1 MTGTSSTSTAVK
13 CVIDRA
19 VMNSTTV
26 GNMTDIG
33 LSIFA
38 PLCGRNR
45 GAFVLDPTDGGT
57 YGCVGFPSNFGELA
71 GVPEDVIV
79 KDANAINL
87 VYKAG
92 NVTAKELV
100 ELLDLYVQSVY
111 SSSPNV
117 DQDIHA
123 CDVGGLAVLQCPSS
137 AAGSST
143 GVLRAATL
151 AGLFVDAPWA
161 TGGRILSYEQARG
174 FYTAQ
179 DFHDMRKLGLN
190 AVQIPFYTSD
200 FNGGH
205 NQSLL
210 TDLLSLVL
218 KSQLSAVLVLIGN
231 DTTTISLAASYAAS
245 HSDVVTALTLP
256 SADYIRAARAA
267 APSLTLMVPVSSE
280 TDLMTLN
287 VGTDTNI
294 VAALDMNHVTTVA
307 DVASSDS
314 LNDRMKLYYHES
326 LACTRRA
333 PLEYAQC
340 FHGIPVFVANGFD
353 LSIDNCI
360 YKGISD
366 TFVDYG
372 QCNRFDETENS
383 DWWEAHRKSFAEKQ
397 IFSYE
402 KGLGWSFSAWKLYG
416 ETHVG
421 AMDSPAKLLSLQD
434 VSAAGL
440 LPPLDSVSS
449 SLACLNP
456 PASDF
461 VLGDDTLAPSP
472 GPPPDCG
479 NGWWNFDLQACE
491 YWIPPTLA
499 PTEACP
505 ECPDCPAPVV
515 CDVCPTPLTN
525 MASVQAAAG
534 GGAVALVLG
543 FIGLRIFG
551 RSGGYT
557 TLPT

>member
-1 MTGTSSTSTAVK
+1 MTITSSSSGPK

-19 VMNSTTV
+19 VVNANTV

-57 YGCVGFPSNFGELA
+57 YGCVEFPSNFGELA
-71 GVPEDVIV
+71 GVPEDISV
-79 KDANAINL
+79 KDANAIKA
-87 VYKAG
+87 VYQSG
-92 NVTAKELV
+92 NVTADQV
-100 ELLDLYVQSVY
+100 VDLLDLYVQSVY
-111 SSSPNV
+111 TSSPNV
-117 DQDIHA
+117 DQDVHA
-123 CDVGGLAVLQCPSS
+123 CDVGGIAVLQCPSS
-137 AAGSST
+137 AAASST
-143 GVLRAATL
+143 KVIRAATL

-161 TGGRILSYEQARG
+161 TGGRTLSYDQARE
-174 FYTAQ
+174 FYAAR
-179 DFHDMRKLGLN
+179 DFHDMRNLGLN
-190 AVQIPFYTSD
+190 TVQIPFYTSD
-200 FNGGH
+200 FNGGD
-205 NQSLL
+205 NQALL
-210 TDLLSLVL
+210 SKILSLVHNAN
-218 KSQLSAVLVLIGN
+218 LSAVLVLIGN
-231 DTTTISLAASYAAS
+231 DTTTIAKAATYAANN
-245 HSDVVTALTLP
+245 SDVVTALTLP
-256 SADYIRAARAA
+256 SGDFIRAARDA
-267 APSLTLMVPVSSE
+267 APLLTLMVPIKNE
-280 TDLMTLN
+280 ADLVNLN
-287 VGTDTNI
+287 AGTTDTNI
-294 VAALDMNHVTTVA
+294 VVALDMNHVTTVA

-326 LACTRRA
+326 LACTRRS
-333 PLEYAQC
+333 PLEYTKC
-340 FHGIPVFVANGFD
+340 FHGIPAFVATGFD
-353 LSIDNCI
+353 LSVDNCV
-360 YKGISD
+360 YQDVSD

-416 ETHVG
+416 ETRVG
-421 AMDSPAKLLSLQD
+421 VMDSPAKLMSLKD

-440 LPPLDSVSS
+440 LPSIDGTST

-461 VLGDDTLAPSP
+461 VQGDDTLAPSP

-491 YWIPPTLA
+491 YWVPPTPA
-499 PTEACP
+499 PTMA
-505 ECPDCPAPVV
+505 
-515 CDVCPTPLTN
+515 CPTPLTN
-525 MASVQAAAG
+525 TVLAQAAAG
-534 GGAVALVLG
+534 GGAVALLLG
-543 FIGLRIFG
+543 FVGLRLFG

>member
-1 MTGTSSTSTAVK
+1 MTGTSSTSPAPK

-19 VMNSTTV
+19 VLNATTV
-26 GNMTDIG
+26 SKMTDIG

-45 GAFVLDPTDGGT
+45 GAFVLDPTNGAT
-57 YGCVGFPSNFGELA
+57 YGCVEFPSNFGDLA
-71 GVPEDVIV
+71 GVPTDVIV
-79 KDANAINL
+79 KDANAIKV
-87 VYKAG
+87 VYQAG
-92 NVTAKELV
+92 NVTSGQV
-100 ELLDLYVQSVY
+100 VDLLDLYIQSVY
-111 SSSPNV
+111 NSSPSV
-117 DQDIHA
+117 DQDVHA

-137 AAGSST
+137 AAAST
-143 GVLRAATL
+143 GVLRAVTL

-161 TGGRILSYEQARG
+161 TGGRSLSYDQARG

-190 AVQIPFYTSD
+190 TVRIPFYTSD
-200 FNGGH
+200 FNGGD

-210 TDLLSLVL
+210 TDILSLV
-218 KSQLSAVLVLIGN
+218 SRARLSAVLVLIGN
-231 DTTTISLAASYAAS
+231 DTTAIAPAATYAAS

-256 SADYIRAARAA
+256 SADFIRAARDA
-267 APSLTLMVPVSSE
+267 APSLTLMVPVSNE
-280 TDLMTLN
+280 AELTKLN

-294 VAALDMNHVTTVA
+294 VAALDLNHVTTVA

-326 LACTRRA
+326 VACTQSA
-333 PLEYAQC
+333 PLEYSKC
-340 FHGIPVFVANGFD
+340 FLGIPAFVATGFD
-353 LSIDNCI
+353 LSIDNCFQ
-360 YKGISD
+360 KGISD

-383 DWWEAHRKSFAEKQ
+383 DWWAAHRKSFAEKQ

-421 AMDSPAKLLSLQD
+421 VIDSPAKLLSFKD
-434 VSAAGL
+434 VSSAGL
-440 LPPLDSVSS
+440 LPPLDGASTA
-449 SLACLNP
+449 LACLNP

-491 YWIPPTLA
+491 YWIPPTPP
-499 PTEACP
+499 PTQPCP
-505 ECPDCPAPVV
+505 ECPDCPVPVV
-515 CDVCPTPLTN
+515 CDVCPRPLTN
-525 MASVQAAAG
+525 TALAQAAVG
-534 GGAVALVLG
+534 GGALALLLG
-543 FIGLRIFG
+543 FIGLRLFG

-557 TLPT
+557 ALPT

>member
-1 MTGTSSTSTAVK
+1 MTITSSSSGSK

-19 VMNSTTV
+19 VVNADTV

-57 YGCVGFPSNFGELA
+57 YGCVEFPSNFGELA
-71 GVPEDVIV
+71 GVPEGVIV
-79 KDANAINL
+79 KDANAIKI
-87 VYKAG
+87 VYQSG
-92 NVTAKELV
+92 NVTSEQV
-100 ELLDLYVQSVY
+100 VDLLDLYVQSVY
-111 SSSPNV
+111 TSSPNL
-117 DQDIHA
+117 DQDLHA

-137 AAGSST
+137 AAASST
-143 GVLRAATL
+143 KVLRAATL

-161 TGGRILSYEQARG
+161 TGGRALSYEQARG
-174 FYTAQ
+174 FYAAQ
-179 DFHDMRKLGLN
+179 DFHDMRNLGLN
-190 AVQIPFYTSD
+190 TVQIPFYTSD
-200 FNGGH
+200 FNGGD

-210 TDLLSLVL
+210 SKILSLVYNAR
-218 KSQLSAVLVLIGN
+218 LSAILVLIGN
-231 DTTTISLAASYAAS
+231 DTTTIAKAASYAANN
-245 HSDVVTALTLP
+245 SDVVTALTLP
-256 SADYIRAARAA
+256 SAEYIRAARDA
-267 APSLTLMVPVSSE
+267 APSLTLMIPVKNE
-280 TDLMTLN
+280 ADLLRLN
-287 VGTDTNI
+287 AGTDTNI

-314 LNDRMKLYYHES
+314 LNDRMKMYYHES
-326 LACTRRA
+326 LACTRRS
-333 PLEYAQC
+333 PLEYTKC
-340 FHGIPVFVANGFD
+340 FLGIPAFVATGFD
-353 LSIDNCI
+353 LSVDNCI
-360 YKGISD
+360 YEGISD
-366 TFVDYG
+366 SFADYG

-383 DWWEAHRKSFAEKQ
+383 DWWAAHRKSFAEKQ

-416 ETHVG
+416 EKHVG
-421 AMDSPAKLLSLQD
+421 VIDSPAKLLSLKD

-440 LPPLDSVSS
+440 LPPLDGAST

-491 YWIPPTLA
+491 YWVPPTPA
-499 PTEACP
+499 PTVA
-505 ECPDCPAPVV
+505 
-515 CDVCPTPLTN
+515 CPTPLTN
-525 MASVQAAAG
+525 TALVQAAAG
-534 GGAVALVLG
+534 GGAVALLLG
-543 FIGLRIFG
+543 FVGLRLFG

-557 TLPT
+557 TLPS